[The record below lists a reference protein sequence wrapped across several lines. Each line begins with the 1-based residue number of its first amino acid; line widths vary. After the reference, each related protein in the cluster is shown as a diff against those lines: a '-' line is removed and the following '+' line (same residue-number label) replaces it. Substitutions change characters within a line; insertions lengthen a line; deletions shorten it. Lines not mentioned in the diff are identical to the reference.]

1 MGMEILFYAIGFG
14 WLLLLLRFFRKPLRL
29 IFRLVL
35 SSILGGIMLM
45 LLNTFG
51 GAWGI
56 SLAVN
61 PVTALV
67 AGVLGLPGIAALLFI
82 KLWL

>member
-1 MGMEILFYAIGFG
+1 MGMEILFYAVGFG
-14 WLLLLLRFFRKPLRL
+14 WLLLLLRFFRKPLRFIL
-29 IFRLVL
+29 RIVLNSIF
-35 SSILGGIMLM
+35 GGLALM

-51 GAWGI
+51 GAWGL

-61 PVTALV
+61 PITALL
-67 AGVLGLPGIAALLFI
+67 AGILGLPGIAALLFI